1 MLKQDIDYLSYSLTD
16 IFDQD
21 DDEFTETFHEFTK
34 LTPTS
39 VIEISKRVNQ
49 ITSDVGLMSMMS
61 RSWKKYAA
69 AERIAFDKSAP
80 LGEMSLAETLRRRAS
95 LSSYATEFA
104 PGPVSFE
111 QLGAILQYSYGATRH
126 MPAKAKN
133 MEGVYLRSAISAG
146 GLYPL
151 EIYPIVFDVDGLQP
165 GLYHYYMPDH
175 ALHRLR
181 SGSLMDEVLTTTT
194 YVDLVKNASV
204 LFVVTGVWAR
214 TIAKYRQRG
223 YRFMMNDTGALL
235 QNLYLTGTSFDLGT
249 CALGGFYD
257 DRMARLLGVNPLDE
271 PVIIGFLLGRKP
283 QPMHGRG

>member
-16 IFDQD
+16 IFNGD

-34 LTPTS
+34 LTPSS

-49 ITSDVGLMSMMS
+49 ITSDIGLMSMMS
-61 RSWKKYAA
+61 RSWKKYAGC
-69 AERIAFDKSAP
+69 EKVRLDKDAP
-80 LGEMSLAETLRRRAS
+80 LGEMTLSDAIRRRCS

-104 PGPVSFE
+104 PDSMTIA
-111 QLGAILQYSYGATRH
+111 QLGAILQYSFGATRH
-126 MPAKAKN
+126 MPAKNKN
-133 MEGVYLRSAISAG
+133 AEGVYLRAATSAG

-151 EIYPIVFDVDGLQP
+151 EIYPIVFNVDGLER
-165 GLYHYYMPDH
+165 GLYHYYMPEH

-181 SGSLMDEVLTTTT
+181 TGDLMEEVLRTTT

-204 LFVVTGVWAR
+204 MFVITGVWAR
-214 TIAKYRQRG
+214 TIVKYRQRG
-223 YRFMMNDTGALL
+223 YRFLLNDAGALL

-257 DRMARLLGVNPLDE
+257 DKLARLLGVNPRDE
-271 PVIIGFLLGRKP
+271 PVIIGFLLGSKP
-283 QPMHGRG
+283 RPPQQA